1 MKSIRIG
8 SGAGYAGDRVEPAVA
23 LIEHGDL
30 DYIIFECLAERTIA
44 IAQQEKLRDPE
55 AGYNGLLPYR
65 MERVIPAIKNRRPR
79 IVSNMGA
86 ANPIGAARKILEIAR
101 NHGLSKLKIAAI
113 TGDDVVDR
121 LDKFVHLETLETHT
135 TLSTLRDK
143 VISANAYTGARK
155 ITEAL
160 GAGADIVITG
170 RTADPALALGPIMH
184 EFGHSFDDYDFI
196 GKGIAAGHLLECGSQ
211 VMGGYFAD
219 PGYKIVP
226 ELWNIGFP
234 IIEMSK
240 DGAITI
246 QKLQSAGGL
255 VSEATVKEQLLYEI
269 HDPHEYLTPDGI
281 ADFSRIA
288 VTQTGDN
295 KVFVENATGRERTHL
310 LKVSVG
316 YQDCYIGEGEIS
328 YGGSGASLRARLA
341 ADIIRRRF
349 EFIGLQLQEL
359 RLDLIGV
366 NSLFGETLRQKLE
379 PDRPDDEYLDVR
391 LRVAG
396 RAATEDDA
404 RAIGREVEALYTNGP
419 AGGGGARA
427 YVRQILSIA
436 SVLIPEDEVT
446 EKISYFEL

>member
-65 MERVIPAIKNRRPR
+65 MERVIPAIKNRRVR

-101 NHGLSKLKIAAI
+101 KHGLSKLKIAAI

-121 LDKFVHLETLETHT
+121 LGKFVHLETLETHT

-143 VISANAYTGARK
+143 VISANAYTGAQK

-160 GAGADIVITG
+160 EAGADIVITG

-184 EFGHSFDDYDFI
+184 EFGHSFDDCDFI

-226 ELWNIGFP
+226 ELWNVGFP
-234 IIEMSK
+234 IIEMSR

-246 QKLQSAGGL
+246 QKLPSAGGL

-281 ADFSRIA
+281 ADFSKIA

-295 KVFVENATGRERTHL
+295 KVLVENATGRERTHL

-316 YQDCYIGEGEIS
+316 YQDGYIGEGEIS
-328 YGGSGASLRARLA
+328 YGGSGASLRAQLA
-341 ADIIRRRF
+341 ADIVRRRF
-349 EFIGLQLQEL
+349 ELIGLNLQEL

-379 PDRPDDEYLDVR
+379 PDRRDEEYRDVR

-396 RAATEDDA
+396 RVATEDDA
-404 RAIGREVEALYTNGP
+404 KTIGREVEALYTNGP

-436 SVLIPEDEVT
+436 SV
-446 EKISYFEL
+446 